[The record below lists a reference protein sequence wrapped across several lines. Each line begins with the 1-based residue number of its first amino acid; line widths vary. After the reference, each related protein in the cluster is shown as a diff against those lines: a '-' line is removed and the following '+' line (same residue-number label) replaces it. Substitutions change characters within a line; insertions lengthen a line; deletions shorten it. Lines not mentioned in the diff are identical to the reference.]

1 MGQPAYAAAA
11 ASGPLERRSS
21 LRRRVSCPAQLQTA
35 RGQRIGCL
43 CDLSERG
50 ARLEMD
56 DPPKPGTTGT
66 LEWMCFDAACTV
78 IWATESMCGL
88 MFDRDIPPVRVFE
101 TQQFGEEYEA
111 PIAEVSNIPL
121 GQKRRRLG
129 C

>member
-1 MGQPAYAAAA
+1 MGQPAYAAA

-21 LRRRVSCPAQLQTA
+21 LRRRVNCPAQLQTA